1 MLPSADSAQVNGHT
15 SMKLKHLALAVLIT
29 AIWGLN
35 FSVIKIGLKSVDPFV
50 LAGIRFSL
58 CALPAVFFIKRPDTP
73 WRFLI
78 AYGLVFGVGLW
89 GVVNLGIQAGLSAGI
104 ASLVLQFSAFFTILL
119 GSVVFRETI
128 SKYQYAGIAVAL
140 LGLASI
146 ISILDG
152 SVTMAGVWL
161 VIFGAVSWSVA
172 NIIIKKSG
180 TKEVLGFL
188 VWSSLFSPL
197 PLFAI
202 AFVLHGTA
210 GYTALATQLDL
221 PAALSILFQAYPTTV
236 FGYWIWNSLLKT
248 YPISTVAPLSLLV
261 PIFGML
267 GSVMIFHEPLSST
280 KVLAIV
286 LIVLGLAIGLYG
298 RQFIAR
304 FSKRVAPAK

>member
-1 MLPSADSAQVNGHT
+1 
-15 SMKLKHLALAVLIT
+15 MKLKHLALAVLIT

-35 FSVIKIGLKSVDPFV
+35 FSVIKIGLKSVDPFI
-50 LAGIRFSL
+50 LAGIRFLL
-58 CALPAVFFIKRPDTP
+58 CALPAVFFIKRPDTS
-73 WRFLI
+73 WRFLM
-78 AYGLVFGVGLW
+78 AYGMVFGVGLW
-89 GVVNLGIQAGLSAGI
+89 GMVNLGIHAGLSAGI

-119 GSVVFRETI
+119 GSFVFRETI

-146 ISILDG
+146 ILIADG
-152 SVTMAGVWL
+152 TVTLTGVAL

-180 TKEVLGFL
+180 ANGVLAFL

-202 AFVLHGTA
+202 AYLLHGTA
-210 GYTALATQLDL
+210 GYTELATKFDL
-221 PAALSILFQAYPTTV
+221 QVALSILFQVYPTTL

-248 YPISTVAPLSLLV
+248 YPVSTVAPLSLLV

-267 GSVMIFHEPLSST
+267 GSVMIFHETLAPA
-280 KVLAIV
+280 KVLAII
-286 LIVLGLAIGLYG
+286 LIVSGLAIGLYG
-298 RQFIAR
+298 RHFVAKFSRAAASAR
-304 FSKRVAPAK
+304 